1 MNNNLRTEIRSRMT
15 PKDTDE
21 LLEIW
26 RTNNRFDWS
35 DDAFDVIEQ
44 ILKERG
50 VEIPEQNKPISEP
63 KEEENNGY
71 DFSDGELRII
81 DDENPPIFYDPP
93 DVLLATKR
101 IDWIAKWMIAFTI
114 GYNILNFQRSMG
126 IVQPYFI
133 KNPNS
138 VLIYIFT
145 LLLLSLNAVMGI
157 VVIYFPLKAL
167 AHILR
172 ILMEMEFQSQK
183 VN

>member
-71 DFSDGELRII
+71 DFSE
-81 DDENPPIFYDPP
+81 
-93 DVLLATKR
+93 
-101 IDWIAKWMIAFTI
+101 
-114 GYNILNFQRSMG
+114 
-126 IVQPYFI
+126 
-133 KNPNS
+133 
-138 VLIYIFT
+138 
-145 LLLLSLNAVMGI
+145 
-157 VVIYFPLKAL
+157 KA
-167 AHILR
+167 IEICKEKSIR
-172 ILMEMEFQSQK
+172 R
-183 VN
+183 